1 MPTQAHEIISFLNK
15 KYPIRDFASIQH
27 IAGHNF
33 SENIQIIPQFII
45 DVTFPT
51 PESSSINIDHYEY
64 KMTQSLPTLSQHLHS
79 YGWPYSIDERNTMIE
94 TLITLGK
101 EFKVALDVDKM
112 LSNID
117 RLIKSYYF
125 IVITVIEI
133 PILQAK
139 S

>member
-15 KYPIRDFASIQH
+15 KYPIRDYASIQH
-27 IAGHNF
+27 IAGHDF

-45 DVTFPT
+45 DVTYPT
-51 PESSSINIDHYEY
+51 LDSSSINIDHYEY
-64 KMTQSLPTLSQHLHS
+64 KMTQRLPTLSQTLHS
-79 YGWPYSIDERNTMIE
+79 YGWPYSKDERDAMIE
-94 TLITLGK
+94 TLMKLGK
-101 EFKVALDVDKM
+101 EFNVALDVDKM

-125 IVITVIEI
+125 IVITVIEV

>member
-1 MPTQAHEIISFLNK
+1 MPTQAHDIISFLNK

-27 IAGHNF
+27 IAGHDF

-45 DVTFPT
+45 DVTYPT
-51 PESSSINIDHYEY
+51 PESHSLNIDHYRY
-64 KMTQSLPTLSQHLHS
+64 KMTQRLPNLSQTLHS
-79 YGWPYSIDERNTMIE
+79 YGWAYSLDERDTMIE

-101 EFKVALDVDKM
+101 EFNVALDIDKM
-112 LSNID
+112 LGNID
-117 RLIKSYYF
+117 RQIKSHYF
-125 IVITVIEI
+125 IVITIIEI